1 MNGPKVRQ
9 VLKSAPV
16 SESMA
21 HKLIS
26 RFLEREGQEEIL
38 LNENLT
44 RLQSICQSMGGGRVQ
59 PGQDAPKAMPIPQLT
74 PETRGAVSMGSSYKS
89 TDKEID
95 NNKKKKSRSEKSAE
109 KEAKKSAKKER
120 KEKRKREESE
130 ASGKKKRRK
139 TADS

>member
-16 SESMA
+16 SQTMA

-26 RFLEREGQEEIL
+26 RFLDREGQEEIL

-59 PGQDAPKAMPIPQLT
+59 TPQEAPKATPISQLT
-74 PETRGAVSMGSSYKS
+74 PENPGAASKRSSHK
-89 TDKEID
+89 TADEEI
-95 NNKKKKSRSEKSAE
+95 NSNKKKKSRSEKSAE